1 MRHVHDRA
9 HRDPASRTV
18 LHRCKSP
25 WTHRARLGGS
35 EHTGEVPG
43 HHRDSMLQMRICTT
57 PAGLPNTSSSREPS
71 ASCHHGSIMQRC
83 MAWQASTLLALALTI
98 MLQPM
103 PDSTFA
109 IKLGIFSCRTDATFH
124 RQRAGRTFEQASLLG
139 RMTRSLRLKT
149 VKVCTARKHNTTT
162 TTTTNAA
169 CQRSNKQCHWSN
181 I

>member
-57 PAGLPNTSSSREPS
+57 PAGLPNTPSSREPS

-83 MAWQASTLLALALTI
+83 MAWQASTLLALALTV

-103 PDSTFA
+103 PDST
-109 IKLGIFSCRTDATFH
+109 SSW
-124 RQRAGRTFEQASLLG
+124 AS
-139 RMTRSLRLKT
+139 S
-149 VKVCTARKHNTTT
+149 H
-162 TTTTNAA
+162 AA
-169 CQRSNKQCHWSN
+169 QMQRSIGNVQAEPLNKHLCLAE
-181 I
+181 